1 MPREC
6 KCGRSQTGYC
16 QGFHNKSPEE
26 WEEIQKNKPYY
37 HISTTETKAL

>member
-6 KCGRSQTGYC
+6 KCGRSETGYC

-26 WEEIQKNKPYY
+26 WEEIQKITP
-37 HISTTETKAL
+37 STA

>member
-26 WEEIQKNKPYY
+26 WEEFQKNNNKQPLP
-37 HISTTETKAL
+37 STETKVL